1 MTGLTERPVTR
12 KEWRTYV
19 NSFRWDM
26 YMAMDCNMNN
36 GSALMAHRALLKA
49 LDKNPRMKRS
59 KFAKKYIEET
69 ADIDFM
75 FAAVGNMETVIENT
89 LARGLGSRG
98 LKYWSKD

>member
-26 YMAMDCNMNN
+26 YMAMDCGQ
-36 GSALMAHRALLKA
+36 GSALMAHKALLKA
-49 LDKNPRMKRS
+49 LDKNPRMARS
-59 KFAKKYIEET
+59 KFAKEYIKET

-75 FAAVGNMETVIENT
+75 FDAVGNMETVIENT